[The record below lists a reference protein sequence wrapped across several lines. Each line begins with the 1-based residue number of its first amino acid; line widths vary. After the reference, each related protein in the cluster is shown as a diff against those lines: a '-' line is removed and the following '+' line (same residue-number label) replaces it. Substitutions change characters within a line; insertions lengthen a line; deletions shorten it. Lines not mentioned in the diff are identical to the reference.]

1 MSLDVILFLP
11 ASCSGSFP
19 ALPVPL
25 CEKRSCFVKTHSRIP
40 RYDTHAVPIMA
51 HPFDALAQS
60 IWLATRVCK
69 ILATLQIIPSL
80 QRMPIILTMA
90 KRKISLLVT
99 ACLCLNVQYLL
110 QPKLFSAPSMY
121 AIEL

>member
-1 MSLDVILFLP
+1 MSPDVVGVGTELRGIVNRP
-11 ASCSGSFP
+11 SF
-19 ALPVPL
+19 ALLVPFCDL
-25 CEKRSCFVKTHSRIP
+25 LKTHSRIP
-40 RYDTHAVPIMA
+40 KYETLAVPIMA

-60 IWLATRVCK
+60 IWLAIKVCK

-80 QRMPIILTMA
+80 HRIPIILTMT
-90 KRKISLLVT
+90 KRKISHPVI

-110 QPKLFSAPSMY
+110 KPKLLSAPSMY

>member
-1 MSLDVILFLP
+1 MLLVRSLLP
-11 ASCSGSFP
+11 SFTTITSKSGTL
-19 ALPVPL
+19 ALLVPFCDL
-25 CEKRSCFVKTHSRIP
+25 LKTHSRIP
-40 RYDTHAVPIMA
+40 KYDTLVVPIMA

-60 IWLATRVCK
+60 VWLAITVCK

-80 QRMPIILTMA
+80 HRIPIILTMA
-90 KRKISLLVT
+90 KRKISLPVT

-110 QPKLFSAPSMY
+110 KPKLLSAPSMY